1 VRRFIGNNNFDKL
14 GISIEIAPQQPTGL
28 FDIPVKTA
36 AAELLY
42 NTKEEKNLLWLKR

>member
-36 AAELLY
+36 AAELFTTPKKKKTY
-42 NTKEEKNLLWLKR
+42 YG